1 MQIRVIL
8 TQQYTIDIHKYIDH
22 HYIMKKLK
30 SYRFDDKTIGLI
42 EELKGSLSLETNSSV
57 LRRAIV
63 LLKLADD
70 TNKNGGIIIC
80 RDENGDRELIL

>member
-1 MQIRVIL
+1 
-8 TQQYTIDIHKYIDH
+8 
-22 HYIMKKLK
+22 MKKLK